1 MYQPTKN
8 LSQILRAEDYTEHE
22 LFETEAVR
30 EAQARFKAGLK
41 GNLMY
46 RPTKNWCQASLN
58 PTEREAFKQAAR
70 EQATEAFNDYLVD
83 NGFGSRE
90 HWKEWLRQCLNVT
103 ELHEDAFAE
112 SEEAY
117 GLYMRAYDPH
127 IDPETSFNLT
137 VEAMAIE
144 ERVRAYNEIIDEK
157 EAQLAA
163 KSQNHER

>member
-1 MYQPTKN
+1 MY
-8 LSQILRAEDYTEHE
+8 L
-22 LFETEAVR
+22 
-30 EAQARFKAGLK
+30 
-41 GNLMY
+41 
-46 RPTKNWCQASLN
+46 PTKNWCQASLN

-144 ERVRAYNEIIDEK
+144 ERVRVYNEVLEEM
-157 EAQLAA
+157 EAADLVQLTA
-163 KSQNHER
+163 KN